1 MKFKITTNLFLY
13 LSLLFSVYASATEI
27 HVSVT
32 GSDLNSG
39 SVSAPFLTISKAASV
54 AVAGD
59 MVIIHA
65 GTYREYVNPPV
76 GGTSDA
82 NRITYKSAAGEQVY
96 VKGSEVINT
105 WVNNGDNT
113 WKIDLPTTYFNG
125 YNPYTLNVNGAFQ
138 NYGQWHHRGDVYMD
152 NGVLNE
158 LQTLNQVKTE
168 NYTWYTSTTG
178 GITTIYANFGTDDP
192 NVKLTEINV
201 RESIFFT
208 TAINVDYITVDGI
221 RFLHAAPNWQ
231 APNTNQTIGSPSF
244 ISHIGAV
251 GSKMGKAW
259 IIENC
264 EVMYSKTAG
273 IMFGESPDDLAS
285 FQNVTAFGDHMI
297 RNNIVTRCG
306 QYGVVGQRCL
316 SRSTI
321 KGNRIE
327 QINYRNEFGGYEP
340 AGVKCWG
347 TSDILIEN
355 NLIRG
360 IYANQSST
368 SQSYCIWIDYSNQ
381 GARISRNYL
390 EANSMTTTTMFI
402 EANMGPTLIDN
413 NIIVDRPNAPIF
425 VYSAGTIF
433 AHNLFINSNFDYAI
447 QQFDNGG
454 SGARFVNTLQPH
466 TLIYTNGN
474 TRALINHNKMYNN
487 IFAGGAG
494 PINFS
499 AAQGTGNVV
508 DRNLYIDG
516 TMPSANHTN
525 ATTSAFN
532 FTHTI
537 TNTTTGVDFNFTF
550 DNSFSGIATQYVN
563 PTLVGII
570 PLANQSIEDE
580 LGNGITINTDFNL
593 LARTGTNPKVGPLEN
608 IVSGTNTISIGT
620 ATIATTGANY
630 TPPVSIPPGAGVQA
644 PYTGTALS
652 IPGIVEAEDYDF
664 GGQGVAFNDNATKDG
679 DLTKRPSDN
688 VDLGGGG
695 ANGTVV
701 GWFESGEWL
710 EYTVNIEPGIYTIDL
725 SAASGLLAPAAPG
738 NLTFTINGTPLTT
751 IATTLTANWNT
762 FSTFTASNLNI
773 PAASNAILRITS
785 TGGFN
790 VDRITFTKTALA
802 VGEFS
807 LDKVNI
813 YPNPVFD
820 FLNVDLK
827 DNETPLL
834 KVYGLDGKLLI
845 TEKTKKLSVNQLSNG
860 IYFLNV
866 NEKQFVKFV
875 KK

>member
-1 MKFKITTNLFLY
+1 MNLRITARLFLLL
-13 LSLLFSVYASATEI
+13 LSLTSIYASAKDI
-27 HVSVT
+27 HVAVT
-32 GSDLNSG
+32 GSDTNTG
-39 SVSAPFLTISKAASV
+39 DATAPYKTITKAASV
-54 AVAGD
+54 ALPSDVI
-59 MVIIHA
+59 IIHA
-65 GTYREYVNPPV
+65 GTYREFVSPPT
-76 GGTSDA
+76 GGTSDSS
-82 NRITYKSAAGEQVY
+82 RITFKAAPGEQVY

-125 YNPYTLNVNGAFQ
+125 YNPYTLNVSGEFQ
-138 NYGQWHHRGDVYMD
+138 NYGKWHHRGDVYID

-168 NYTWYTSTTG
+168 NYTWYTVTAG

-208 TAINVDYITVDGI
+208 TALNIDYITVDGL

-231 APNTNQTIGSPSF
+231 APNTSQSGPLF
-244 ISHIGAV
+244 LSHIGAV

-273 IMFGESPDDLAS
+273 IMMGEAVEDVAS
-285 FQNVTAFGDHMI
+285 FSNINAFGDHII

-306 QYGVVGQRCL
+306 QYGIVGQRGM
-316 SRSTI
+316 SRCHI

-340 AGVKCWG
+340 AGIKCWG

-360 IYANQSST
+360 VYSNQSSS

-381 GARISRNYL
+381 GARITRNYL
-390 EANSMTTTTMFI
+390 EANSMTTTTLFV
-402 EANMGPTLIDN
+402 EANMGPTLVDN
-413 NIIVDRPNAPIF
+413 NIFVDRPNAPIF

-433 AHNLFINSNFDYAI
+433 AHNLFVNSNFDYAI
-447 QQFDNGG
+447 QQFGNGG

-474 TRALINHNKMYNN
+474 TRCEINHNKMYNN
-487 IFAGGAG
+487 IFAGGQG

-516 TMPSANHTN
+516 TTPSVSHTN

-532 FTHTI
+532 FAHTI

-550 DNSFSGIATQYVN
+550 DNSFSGLATQYVN

-570 PLANQSIEDE
+570 PLANQTIEDE
-580 LGNGITINTDFNL
+580 LGNGITINTDFNS

-620 ATIATTGANY
+620 AIIATTGANY
-630 TPPVSIPPGAGVQA
+630 TPPISIPPGSGTGVQA
-644 PYTGTALS
+644 PYTGTPLA
-652 IPGIVEAEDYDF
+652 IPGIVEAEDYDL
-664 GGQGVAFNDNATKDG
+664 GGQGVAFNDNTTKDG
-679 DLTKRPSDN
+679 DQTKRPGDN

-701 GWFESGEWL
+701 GWFENGEWL
-710 EYTVNIEPGIYTIDL
+710 EYTVNIEAGVYKIDL
-725 SAASGLLAPAAPG
+725 SAASGITTPG
-738 NLTFTINGTPLTT
+738 ALSFSINGTALTS
-751 IATTLTANWNT
+751 IAVSPTTDWNT
-762 FSTFTASNLNI
+762 YATFSANDLSI
-773 PAASNAILRITS
+773 PAATNAILRVTS
-785 TGGFN
+785 SGGFN
-790 VDRITFTKTALA
+790 IDRMTFTKTGALG
-802 VGEFS
+802 VDDFTYE
-807 LDKVNI
+807 KVSI
-813 YPNPVFD
+813 QPNPVED
-820 FLNVDLK
+820 ILTVNLNSQ
-827 DNETPLL
+827 EIPLL
-834 KVYGLDGKLLI
+834 KVYSLEGKLLMSKRD
-845 TEKTKKLSVNQLSNG
+845 TKLSVSELSSG
-860 IYFLNV
+860 LYFLDIND
-866 NEKQFVKFV
+866 KQSVKFI

>member
-1 MKFKITTNLFLY
+1 MNLRITARLFLLF
-13 LSLLFSVYASATEI
+13 LSLTSIYASAKDI
-27 HVSVT
+27 HVAVT
-32 GSDLNSG
+32 GSDTNTG
-39 SVSAPFLTISKAASV
+39 DATAPYKTITKAASV
-54 AVAGD
+54 ALPSDVI
-59 MVIIHA
+59 IIHA
-65 GTYREYVNPPV
+65 GTYREFVSPPT
-76 GGTSDA
+76 GGTSDSS
-82 NRITYKSAAGEQVY
+82 RITFKAAPGEQVY

-125 YNPYTLNVNGAFQ
+125 YNPYTLNVSGEFQ
-138 NYGQWHHRGDVYMD
+138 NYGKWHHRGDVYID

-168 NYTWYTSTTG
+168 NYTWYTVTAG

-208 TAINVDYITVDGI
+208 TALNIDYITVDGL

-231 APNTNQTIGSPSF
+231 APNTSQSGPLF
-244 ISHIGAV
+244 LSHIGAV

-273 IMFGESPDDLAS
+273 IMMGEAVEDVAS
-285 FQNVTAFGDHMI
+285 FSNINAFGDHII

-306 QYGVVGQRCL
+306 QYGIVGQRGM
-316 SRSTI
+316 SRCHI

-340 AGVKCWG
+340 AGIKCWG

-360 IYANQSST
+360 VYSNQSSS

-381 GARISRNYL
+381 GARITRNYL
-390 EANSMTTTTMFI
+390 EANSMTTTTLFV
-402 EANMGPTLIDN
+402 EANMGPTLVDN
-413 NIIVDRPNAPIF
+413 NIFVDRPNAPIF

-433 AHNLFINSNFDYAI
+433 AHNLFVNSNFDYAI
-447 QQFDNGG
+447 QQFGNGG

-474 TRALINHNKMYNN
+474 TRCEINHNKMYNN
-487 IFAGGAG
+487 IFAGGQG

-516 TMPSANHTN
+516 TTPSVSHTN

-532 FTHTI
+532 FAHTI

-550 DNSFSGIATQYVN
+550 DNSFSGLATQYVN

-570 PLANQSIEDE
+570 PLANQTIEDE
-580 LGNGITINTDFNL
+580 LGNGITINTDFNS

-620 ATIATTGANY
+620 AIIATTGANY
-630 TPPVSIPPGAGVQA
+630 TPPISIPPGSGTGVQA
-644 PYTGTALS
+644 PYTGTPLA
-652 IPGIVEAEDYDF
+652 IPGIVEAEDYDL
-664 GGQGVAFNDNATKDG
+664 GGQGVAFNDNTTKDG
-679 DLTKRPSDN
+679 DQTKRPGDN

-701 GWFESGEWL
+701 GWFENGEWL
-710 EYTVNIEPGIYTIDL
+710 EYTVNIEAGVYKIDL
-725 SAASGLLAPAAPG
+725 SAASGITTPG
-738 NLTFTINGTPLTT
+738 ALSFSINGTALTS
-751 IATTLTANWNT
+751 IAVSPTTDWNT
-762 FSTFTASNLNI
+762 YATFSANDLSI
-773 PAASNAILRITS
+773 PAATNAILRVTS
-785 TGGFN
+785 SGGFN
-790 VDRITFTKTALA
+790 IDRMTFTKTGALG
-802 VGEFS
+802 VDDFTYE
-807 LDKVNI
+807 KVSI
-813 YPNPVFD
+813 QPNPVED
-820 FLNVDLK
+820 ILTVNLNSQ
-827 DNETPLL
+827 EIPLL
-834 KVYGLDGKLLI
+834 KVYSLEGKLLMSKRD
-845 TEKTKKLSVNQLSNG
+845 TKLSVSELSSG
-860 IYFLNV
+860 LYFLDIND
-866 NEKQFVKFV
+866 KQSVKFI